1 MTTQRPTFT
10 ELLDHAEG
18 RLPAE
23 RSRWVEDQV
32 ALDGDAARTLRWI
45 QDFLDQAQRMP
56 LTQPPPELSARLRAM
71 FSGAGAVGGTGGDQP
86 WTTADLLHE
95 SRGQG
100 VAGVR
105 SAATDTRHV
114 AFDSPAGRFIIEV
127 QPASDDA
134 VDLSG
139 LVLLDGAS
147 GASLT
152 FLEAGVVRAV
162 ARCQRDGHF
171 EALGVPRV
179 VDELQLV
186 AGDVRLRAELDL
198 LES

>member
-1 MTTQRPTFT
+1 MAHRLTFT

-32 ALDGDAARTLRWI
+32 ALDEDAAHTLAWI
-45 QDFLDQAQRMP
+45 EDFLAQAQAMP

-71 FSGAGAVGGTGGDQP
+71 FSGAAETAGDQP
-86 WTTADLLHE
+86 WTTAHLLHE

-105 SAATDTRHV
+105 SSATDTRHV
-114 AFDSPAGRFIIEV
+114 AFDSPAGRFIVEV
-127 QPASDDA
+127 RPGGAEGADRA
-134 VDLSG
+134 DLSG
-139 LVLLDGAS
+139 LVLVDGAG

-162 ARCQRDGHF
+162 ARCQRDGQF
-171 EALGVPRV
+171 EALGVPRA

-186 AGDVRLRAELDL
+186 AGDVRLRAQLDL
-198 LES
+198 RED